1 VRRAQWRGDEV
12 DDAWASGGIRP
23 DDPLRRRRRGGCA
36 VAVLVAVVA
45 GAALVVA
52 ARTVGFGHR
61 HAAGPPCAA
70 TSGTSAFSFDLDQA
84 ENATTI
90 AAIGKRLGLADH
102 AVTIALAAALQESR
116 LRNLPYGDLDSL
128 GLFQQ
133 RPSQG
138 WGTPAQIQTPSY
150 AAGAFFAHLARV
162 PGWQDM
168 AVADA
173 AQAVQH
179 SAAPAAYAQWE
190 AQARVMA
197 EALTGE
203 LPAAF
208 SCRVR
213 VGGTTP
219 ADTVAMARALDGE
232 AGPVDLAAPLPAP
245 RGWTVAS
252 WIIGHARQFSVSSVR
267 FGGSRWTA
275 SGGVWTADPSA
286 GAVIVVDATGR
297 A

>member
-1 VRRAQWRGDEV
+1 M
-12 DDAWASGGIRP
+12 
-23 DDPLRRRRRGGCA
+23 
-36 VAVLVAVVA
+36 VA
-45 GAALVVA
+45 GAAAVYGVRA
-52 ARTVGFGHR
+52 VGPGRR

-70 TSGTSAFSFDLDQA
+70 TSGTSAFSFQLDQA
-84 ENATTI
+84 QNATTI
-90 AAIGKRLGLADH
+90 AAVGKRLGLADH

-138 WGTPAQIQTPSY
+138 WGTPAQIRTPSY

-162 PGWQDM
+162 PGWQGM

-179 SAAPAAYAQWE
+179 SAAPTAYAQWE

-203 LPAAF
+203 VPAGF

-213 VGGTTP
+213 VGGAPP
-219 ADTVAMARALDGE
+219 ADALAMTRALDGE
-232 AGPVDLAAPLPAP
+232 AGPVDLGAALPSP

-252 WIIGHARQFSVSSVR
+252 WIIGHAGQFAVSSVR

-275 SGGVWTADPSA
+275 AAGVWVPDPSA
-286 GAVIVVDATGR
+286 GAVVVVGTVGGA
-297 A
+297 